1 MNKGTCLAIT
11 LFAAEPEA
19 STLSARTTHSLGTQR
34 LTKARCPHSRSPPIA
49 ASKSSLILEA
59 RFYPTSHASKENTMK
74 IEKTFL
80 SVLATLLWLGL
91 SSNLFAADLSLGTWK
106 LNLAKSKYNPGPAP
120 KSATFTLEAAEG
132 GVKRT
137 GESTD
142 AEGKKTSYT
151 WTAKYD
157 GKDYPVTG
165 SDRYDAVSLKRIDD
179 HSSEIA
185 LKKSGK
191 VITSGKRTLS
201 KDGKVMTLTIATT
214 NAKGEKANNVA
225 VYDKQ

>member
-1 MNKGTCLAIT
+1 MK
-11 LFAAEPEA
+11 
-19 STLSARTTHSLGTQR
+19 
-34 LTKARCPHSRSPPIA
+34 
-49 ASKSSLILEA
+49 
-59 RFYPTSHASKENTMK
+59 KET
-74 IEKTFL
+74 TFL

-91 SSNLFAADLSLGTWK
+91 SSNLLAADASLGTWK
-106 LNLAKSKYNPGPAP
+106 LNLEKSKYSPGPAP
-120 KSATFTLEAAEG
+120 KSAPSTLEAAEG
-132 GVKRT
+132 AVKRT
-137 GESTD
+137 GESVD

-191 VITSGKRTLS
+191 VITSGKRTIS
-201 KDGKVMTLTIATT
+201 KDGKVMTMTISTT